1 MKIRA
6 VLLTVIILTI
16 GFFVFSDKTVYSHD
30 YDAGSDITITDIA
43 VADFGE
49 NDGSNID
56 VFRNTDCSG
65 DGDVTKTDIE
75 DFSDTTATITISNAS
90 RPNFPESTSYPVR
103 IYKYAVSF
111 KKIGSSVKNKNKM
124 PDLKGFSRN
133 ISFTVPAATKVDE
146 PVIKDLKI
154 TIISKAMKE
163 AFASQY
169 IFRFGEDPRNGID
182 PIRYLDYKVKIKIYG
197 KEVPFNNR
205 VSDSSGTS
213 IILTEVNNCATNP

>member
-6 VLLTVIILTI
+6 ILLTVIILTI
-16 GFFVFSDKTVYSHD
+16 VLSVSSDKTALCRD
-30 YDAGSDITITDIA
+30 YEAGSDITISDIA
-43 VADFGE
+43 VQDFGQ

-56 VFRNTDCSG
+56 AFRVMDCNG
-65 DGDVTKTDIE
+65 DGTANDPE
-75 DFSDTTATITISNAS
+75 GFSDATATITISNAS
-90 RPNFPESTSYPVR
+90 RPNYAVSTSHPVK
-103 IYKYAVSF
+103 IYKYTVSF
-111 KKIGSSVKNKNKM
+111 EKIGSSIKNKNKM

-146 PVIKDLKI
+146 PATKDLTI
-154 TIISKAMKE
+154 TIVSRAMKE

-169 IFRFGEDPRNGID
+169 ISKFGEDPRNGID

-205 VSDSSGTS
+205 VSASGGTS
-213 IILTEVNNCATNP
+213 IILTEVNNCITSP